1 MDRTSAIQTLNELLE
16 SGRET
21 RSSIARKLS
30 IHPSQVSRIASGNF
44 IRLDGH
50 ALKVCKF
57 AQSATGAER
66 LRKQELPDQYCRLQ
80 SLLIELLEQHP
91 EVADGL
97 EMLMESL
104 ITPQQGF
111 ARAVRQPMAGGCH
124 VAD

>member
-1 MDRTSAIQTLNELLE
+1 MDRTSAIQTLNDLLE
-16 SGRET
+16 TGRET

-57 AQSATGAER
+57 AQSETEADR
-66 LRKQELPDQYCRLQ
+66 LRKEEIPDQFCRLQ
-80 SLLIELLEQHP
+80 SLLIALLEQHP

-104 ITPQQGF
+104 IAP
-111 ARAVRQPMAGGCH
+111 RQANRG
-124 VAD
+124 